1 MSNETLMAHVSS
13 RLKET
18 VRNAG
23 PVVVT
28 VASNVRYGDERNK
41 RKKIS
46 LRIQPPL
53 ICSRYYVQNAKTDV
67 CDSPP
72 EITY

>member
-1 MSNETLMAHVSS
+1 MSNETFMAYVLS
-13 RLKET
+13 RLREA
-18 VRNAG
+18 VRDAG
-23 PVVVT
+23 HVLVT
-28 VASNVRYGDERNK
+28 VSSNVRYGEERNK

-53 ICSRYYVQNAKTDV
+53 IRSRYYVQNAKTDV

-72 EITY
+72 EIPY